1 MKANTIAHWRTRAA
15 GAATSLA
22 LAAMLVAGAHA
33 QEPLGG
39 STRWGWEVAPTFE
52 QWSFGEGARE
62 MVTSARQRSVPLV
75 LVVPIGGSVV
85 VDAFAAWT
93 SGEVRA
99 RDGEGAD
106 RRYSLEGLSDVKLR
120 AIMRVRGDAILLTMG
135 LGIPTG
141 RTELNAEEYAALRV
155 LGAPSLR
162 FHAPA
167 IGTGLTAASGIVL
180 TRQLAGWAWGFGASY
195 EYRGDYAPLD
205 AAAAGLETL
214 KLDPGNAIRLTVGTE
229 GLIGS
234 GAMSML
240 ASATLLGRD
249 HLTSESG
256 EQGFRFGPA
265 LALEWQLRPAIPGFS
280 EVSLYA
286 YDRYRMEFRDGS
298 GGKVPGSSGNELEA
312 GARGVIRLGRAV
324 ALTTS
329 LDGRRHTGLKVNEA
343 LSTAAMAGGGATLG
357 LSISTRRLT
366 FQPFIRGQAGRMQ
379 SGDARFSIS
388 GFAGGL
394 TIGSRM

>member
-1 MKANTIAHWRTRAA
+1 MTAETKAPSRTRPL
-15 GAATSLA
+15 GAVTTLA
-22 LAAMLVAGAHA
+22 LMATLVAGSHA

-39 STRWGWEVAPTFE
+39 MGGGWEVAPMFE

-62 MVTSARQRSVPLV
+62 MVTLAQQRSVPLV
-75 LVVPIGGSVV
+75 MVAPIGRSVV
-85 VDAFAAWT
+85 LDAFAAWT
-93 SGEVRA
+93 SGVVRA
-99 RDGEGAD
+99 QDGEGIN
-106 RRYSLEGLSDVKLR
+106 RSYTLEGLSDVKLR
-120 AIMRVRGDAILLTMG
+120 ATMRLRGDAVLLTMG
-135 LGIPTG
+135 VGLPTG
-141 RTELNAEEYAALRV
+141 RTELDAEEYAALRV

-167 IGTGLTAASGIVL
+167 IGTGLTATSGIVF

-214 KLDPGNAIRLTVGTE
+214 NLDPGDAVRLTVGTD

-249 HLTSESG
+249 RVTSELG
-256 EQGFRFGPA
+256 KQDFRFGPA
-265 LALEWQLRPAIPGFS
+265 LALEWQLRPAVPGFS
-280 EVSLYA
+280 EVALYA
-286 YDRYRMEFRDGS
+286 YDRYRMEFRDGT
-298 GGKVPGSSGNELEA
+298 GEKVPGSSGNELEA

-324 ALTTS
+324 ALSTS
-329 LDGRRHTGLKVNEA
+329 LDGRHHTGLRVNEA
-343 LSTAAMAGGGATLG
+343 LSTAAMVGGGATLG

-366 FQPFIRGQAGRMQ
+366 FQPFIRAQAGRMQ